1 MDNSIYVGLS
11 RQMMLRRELDVIANN
26 IANADT
32 SGFKVEDTLTKTE
45 AKAAP
50 RTRQS
55 DAINFV
61 IDDGVAR
68 NFGQGGLSQTSSPLD
83 LAIEGQGFFT
93 VNTPAG
99 PRYTRDGRFTL
110 DSTGRLTTQAG
121 APVAGAGG
129 GEIVVDPLLGPVT
142 IAKDGTVSQGINTI
156 GKVEVSRFDDLS
168 SLRKDGDNL
177 FRNVS
182 NQTANPAPDARVHQG
197 MLESSNVKTIEQV
210 TRLIEVNRAY
220 DSISKM
226 MADTSDLSRRSI
238 ERIGKLN

>member
-1 MDNSIYVGLS
+1 MDNAIYVGLS

-129 GEIVVDPLLGPVT
+129 GEIVVDPLLGPVA
-142 IAKDGTVSQGINTI
+142 IAKDGTVSQGINII
-156 GKVEVSRFDDLS
+156 GKVEVSRFDDLA

-182 NQTANPAPDARVHQG
+182 NQTANAAPDARIHQG

>member
-1 MDNSIYVGLS
+1 MDNAIYVGLS

-68 NFGQGGLSQTSSPLD
+68 DFGQGDLSQTSSPLD

-110 DSTGRLTTQAG
+110 DTTGRLTTQAG

-129 GEIVVDPLLGPVT
+129 GEIVVDPLLGPVA
-142 IAKDGTVSQGINTI
+142 IAKDGTVSQGINII

-182 NQTANPAPDARVHQG
+182 NQTAQPAPDARVHQG
-197 MLESSNVKTIEQV
+197 MLEGSNVKTIEQV

>member
-1 MDNSIYVGLS
+1 MDNAIYVGLS

-45 AKAAP
+45 AKTAP

-68 NFGQGGLSQTSSPLD
+68 NFGQGGLNQTSSPLD

-110 DSTGRLTTQAG
+110 DSTGRLATQAG
-121 APVAGAGG
+121 APVLGAGG
-129 GEIVVDPLLGPVT
+129 GEIVVDPLLGPVA
-142 IAKDGTVSQGINTI
+142 IAKDGTVSQGINII
-156 GKVEVSRFDDLS
+156 GKVEVSRFDDLA

-182 NQTANPAPDARVHQG
+182 NQTANAAPDARIHQG

>member
-1 MDNSIYVGLS
+1 MDNAIYVGLS

-55 DAINFV
+55 DAIKFV

-68 NFGQGGLSQTSSPLD
+68 DFGQGGLNRTSSPLD

-93 VNTPAG
+93 VNTTAG

-121 APVAGAGG
+121 VPVAGAGG
-129 GEIVVDPLLGPVT
+129 GEILVDPLLGPVT
-142 IAKDGTVSQGINTI
+142 IAKDGTVSQGINII
-156 GKVEVSRFDDLS
+156 GKVEVSRFDDMS

-182 NQTANPAPDARVHQG
+182 NQAAQAAPDARVHQG

>member
-1 MDNSIYVGLS
+1 MDNAIYVGLS

-50 RTRQS
+50 RTPQS
-55 DAINFV
+55 DAIKFV

-68 NFGQGGLSQTSSPLD
+68 NFSQGGMTQTSSPLD

-93 VNTPAG
+93 INTPAG
-99 PRYTRDGRFTL
+99 PRYTRDVRFTL
-110 DSTGRLTTQAG
+110 DPTGRLTTQAG
-121 APVAGAGG
+121 AAVAGTGG
-129 GEIVVDPLLGPVT
+129 AEIVVDPLRGPVT
-142 IAKDGTVSQGINTI
+142 IAKDGTVSQGINI
-156 GKVEVSRFDDLS
+156 VGKVEVSRFDDLG

-182 NQTANPAPDARVHQG
+182 NQTAQPAPDARVHQG

>member
-1 MDNSIYVGLS
+1 MDNAIYVGLS

-55 DAINFV
+55 DAIKFV

-68 NFGQGGLSQTSSPLD
+68 DFGQGGLNRTSSPLD

-93 VNTPAG
+93 VNTSAG

-129 GEIVVDPLLGPVT
+129 GEILVDPLLGPVT
-142 IAKDGTVSQGINTI
+142 IAKDGTVSQGINII

-182 NQTANPAPDARVHQG
+182 NQTAQAAPDARVHQG

>member
-1 MDNSIYVGLS
+1 MDNAIYVGLS

-55 DAINFV
+55 DAIKFV

-68 NFGQGGLSQTSSPLD
+68 DFGQGGLNQTSSPLD

-129 GEIVVDPLLGPVT
+129 GEIVVDPLLGQVK
-142 IAKDGTVSQGINTI
+142 IAKDGTVS
-156 GKVEVSRFDDLS
+156 
-168 SLRKDGDNL
+168 
-177 FRNVS
+177 
-182 NQTANPAPDARVHQG
+182 
-197 MLESSNVKTIEQV
+197 
-210 TRLIEVNRAY
+210 
-220 DSISKM
+220 
-226 MADTSDLSRRSI
+226 
-238 ERIGKLN
+238 

>member
-1 MDNSIYVGLS
+1 MDNAIYVGLS

-50 RTRQS
+50 RTPQS
-55 DAINFV
+55 DAIKFV

-68 NFGQGGLSQTSSPLD
+68 NFSQGGMTQTSSPLD

-93 VNTPAG
+93 INTPAG

-110 DSTGRLTTQAG
+110 DPTGRLTTQAG
-121 APVAGAGG
+121 AAVAGAGG
-129 GEIVVDPLLGPVT
+129 AEIVVDPLRGPVT
-142 IAKDGTVSQGINTI
+142 IAKDGTVSQGINI
-156 GKVEVSRFDDLS
+156 VGKVEVSRFDDLG

-182 NQTANPAPDARVHQG
+182 NQTAQPAPDARVHQG

>member
-1 MDNSIYVGLS
+1 MDNAIYVGLS

-55 DAINFV
+55 DAIKFV

-68 NFGQGGLSQTSSPLD
+68 DFGQGGLNQTSSPLD

-129 GEIVVDPLLGPVT
+129 GEILVDPLLGPVK
-142 IAKDGTVSQGINTI
+142 IAKDGTVSQGINII
-156 GKVEVSRFDDLS
+156 GKVEVSRFDDMS
-168 SLRKDGDNL
+168 ALRKDGDNL

-182 NQTANPAPDARVHQG
+182 NQTAQAAPDARVHQG

>member
-1 MDNSIYVGLS
+1 MDNAIYVGLS

-32 SGFKVEDTLTKTE
+32 SGFKVEDTLTKTD
-45 AKAAP
+45 AKTPP
-50 RTRQS
+50 RTRAS
-55 DAINFV
+55 DTIKFV

-68 NFGQGGLSQTSSPLD
+68 DFGQGGMSQTSSPLD

-93 VNTPAG
+93 VETAAG

-110 DSTGRLTTQAG
+110 DATGRLTTQAG
-121 APVAGAGG
+121 AAVLGAGG
-129 GEIVVDPLLGPVT
+129 GEIVVDPLLGPVN
-142 IAKDGTVSQGINTI
+142 IAKDGTVSQGINI
-156 GKVEVSRFDDLS
+156 VGQVEVSRFDDLS

-182 NQTANPAPDARVHQG
+182 NQQAQPAPDARVHQG

-226 MADTSDLSRRSI
+226 MSDTSDLSRRSI

>member
-1 MDNSIYVGLS
+1 M
-11 RQMMLRRELDVIANN
+11 
-26 IANADT
+26 
-32 SGFKVEDTLTKTE
+32 
-45 AKAAP
+45 
-50 RTRQS
+50 
-55 DAINFV
+55 
-61 IDDGVAR
+61 
-68 NFGQGGLSQTSSPLD
+68 
-83 LAIEGQGFFT
+83 
-93 VNTPAG
+93 NTPAG

-129 GEIVVDPLLGPVT
+129 GEIVVDPLLGQVK
-142 IAKDGTVSQGINTI
+142 IAKDGTVSQGINII
-156 GKVEVSRFDDLS
+156 GKVEVSRFDDMS

-182 NQTANPAPDARVHQG
+182 NQTAQAAPDARVHQG

>member
-11 RQMMLRRELDVIANN
+11 RQMTLRRELDIIANN

-32 SGFKVEDTLTKTE
+32 TGFKVEDSLTRTE
-45 AKAAP
+45 PKAAP

-55 DAINFV
+55 DAIKFV
-61 IDDGVAR
+61 LDDGVAR
-68 NFGQGGLSQTSSPLD
+68 DFSQGGMSQTTSPFD
-83 LAIEGQGFFT
+83 LGIEGQGFFT
-93 VNTPAG
+93 IDTPAG

-110 DSTGRLTTQAG
+110 DPTGQLTTQAG
-121 APVAGAGG
+121 QPVLSDGGAP
-129 GEIVVDPLLGPVT
+129 ILIDPLLGAVT
-142 IAKDGTVSQGINTI
+142 IAADGTVSQGINLV
-156 GKVEVSRFDDLS
+156 GKVGVSRFDDLS

-177 FRNVS
+177 YRNVS
-182 NQTANPAPDARVHQG
+182 NQAAQAAPDARVRQG

-226 MADTSDLSRRSI
+226 VADTSDLSRRSI

>member
-1 MDNSIYVGLS
+1 MDNAIYVGLS

-55 DAINFV
+55 DAIKFV

-68 NFGQGGLSQTSSPLD
+68 DFGQGGLNQTSSPLD

-129 GEIVVDPLLGPVT
+129 GEIVVDPLLGQVK
-142 IAKDGTVSQGINTI
+142 IAKDGTVSQGINII
-156 GKVEVSRFDDLS
+156 GKVEVSRFDDMS

-182 NQTANPAPDARVHQG
+182 NQTAQAAPDARVHQG

>member
-68 NFGQGGLSQTSSPLD
+68 NFGQGGMSQTSSPLD

-93 VNTPAG
+93 VNTPGG

-110 DSTGRLTTQAG
+110 DTTGRLTTQAG

-129 GEIVVDPLLGPVT
+129 GEIVVDPLLGPVA
-142 IAKDGTVSQGINTI
+142 IAKDGTVSQGINII
-156 GKVEVSRFDDLS
+156 GKVEVSRFDDLA

-182 NQTANPAPDARVHQG
+182 NQTPNAAPDARIHQG

-226 MADTSDLSRRSI
+226 MSDTSDLSRRSI

>member
-1 MDNSIYVGLS
+1 MDNAIYVGLS

-68 NFGQGGLSQTSSPLD
+68 DFGQGGLSQTSSPLD

-110 DSTGRLTTQAG
+110 DTTGRLTTQAG

-129 GEIVVDPLLGPVT
+129 GEIVVDPLLGPVA
-142 IAKDGTVSQGINTI
+142 IAKDGTVSQGINII

-182 NQTANPAPDARVHQG
+182 NQTAQPAPDARVHQG
-197 MLESSNVKTIEQV
+197 MLEGSNVKTIEQV